1 MPHETFDVIC
11 SYTRAQA
18 LEDGVL
24 VDVTDTARELGIK
37 IPVALTH
44 AVWHRYI
51 ELTPAAER
59 ACNDERGR
67 LWDVLWMFRWAAVGS
82 PDASEIVFSLHVVT
96 DSPTPSLVQLKAI
109 CGPGDEGEPVI
120 TIMLPEED

>member
-1 MPHETFDVIC
+1 MPHETFEVVY

-18 LEDGVL
+18 LADGVL
-24 VDVTDTARELGIK
+24 VDVTETAKELGVK

-44 AVWHRYI
+44 AVWHRYV

-67 LWDVLWMFRWAAVGS
+67 LWDVLWMFRWAATSS
-82 PDASEIVFSLHVVT
+82 PDASEVVFSLLVVT
-96 DSPTPSLVQLKAI
+96 DSVAPSLVQLKAI

-120 TIMLPEED
+120 TIMLLEED